1 MKKIFY
7 LFSLLTFAIAFSS
20 CQEDLEI
27 WDSETLE
34 YSGRFIVDLMDEN
47 MNEVI
52 DDGYEIQIYN
62 TSDNVA
68 NEVWIDDLDWVF
80 PENRLKSKFN
90 FTGNSSSFKSTTE
103 DFAQLPYNIRSTDDL
118 PSPAPTAAGQTKTV
132 DEQWYVRAAVL
143 EGKILPKAATT
154 IGGNEVDSI
163 YMKVKLYSG
172 VATFKSF
179 EIPESMR
186 QDPEKAEFKWKFE
199 SATHVATLDETY
211 VLSGHRYSGMPEDR

>member
-34 YSGRFIVDLMDEN
+34 YSGRFIVDLMSEDMSDVLADE
-47 MNEVI
+47 
-52 DDGYEIQIYN
+52 YELQIYN
-62 TSDNVA
+62 TSDNIA
-68 NEVWIDDLDWVF
+68 NEVWIDDIDGLF
-80 PENRLKSKFN
+80 PLKSKFN

-103 DFAQLPYNIRSTDDL
+103 DFAELPYNIMSTEDL
-118 PSPAPTAAGQTKTV
+118 PSPAPTAAGQTTTV
-132 DEQWYVRAAVL
+132 DEQWYVRAAIL

-172 VATFKSF
+172 VATFKSY

-199 SATHVATLDETY
+199 SSTHDTALDETY
-211 VLSGHRYSGMPEDR
+211 VVSGHRYSGMPEDR

>member
-1 MKKIFY
+1 MKKIG
-7 LFSLLTFAIAFSS
+7 LNILTALLIFSFSS

-34 YSGRFIVDLMDEN
+34 YSGRFIVDLLSED
-47 MNEVI
+47 MNDVYVRGE
-52 DDGYEIQIYN
+52 EIMIYN
-62 TSDNVA
+62 TSDNIE
-68 NEVWIDDLDWVF
+68 NEVWIDDHGNIF
-80 PENRLKSKFN
+80 PLKSKFI
-90 FTGNSSSFKSTTE
+90 FSGNSSSFKSNVD
-103 DFAQLPYNIRSTDDL
+103 DFAQLTYNNIMSTEDV
-118 PSPAPTAAGQTKTV
+118 PSPAPTAAGQTTTV
-132 DEQWYVRAAVL
+132 DEQWYVKAAIL

-154 IGGNEVDSI
+154 VGGNEVDSL

-172 VATFKSF
+172 VATFKSY

-199 SATHVATLDETY
+199 SATHDATLDETY